1 MASPRSPLVCTLLLA
16 AASAAGCQDSSTAYA
31 IIGPEG
37 GSVSLAEGP
46 TLNFPPGALLSE
58 RQIVIR
64 PVDDDL
70 STGNFKQSGGAYRV
84 EPTDLDLKVPVEVTF
99 AGDAPETPNVLWRR
113 GMGRVV
119 AHAAADDRAL
129 AYIGA
134 LGTIALAAGDAPA
147 GAVDDPALARIPA
160 EVDYAAAAI
169 DTATIKVTPAGTGT
183 LEIGFT
189 VYDPMGMSNRPLNGD
204 GSRYC
209 GFKFDSVQGGS
220 ITAGCSGNVA
230 TGSLAL
236 SSTQVAVEI
245 RQFLLDKVDN
255 PVLVEVQVGNGT
267 ISNSLGYFAFNNS
280 GCYGESCSGH
290 GTCDLSGGK
299 PACLCDDGY
308 APGDDLSCNCVPQCD
323 GRNCGGDGC
332 GDQCG
337 FCGPDSQC
345 NQDIGQCEGMPPPM
359 TTTTEPPPMSTGPDM
374 TSTSGDPGS
383 TTDVGTSSTSGGSS
397 SGGSTG
403 GSTGSTG

>member
-1 MASPRSPLVCTLLLA
+1 MASPRLPLVCSLLVALVA
-16 AASAAGCQDSSTAYA
+16 APGCQDSSAVYA
-31 IIGPEG
+31 LIGPEG
-37 GSVSLAEGP
+37 GSVSMPDGP
-46 TLNFPPGALLSE
+46 TLTIPPGALIAT

-70 STGNFKQSGGAYRV
+70 STGNFKQSGGSYRI
-84 EPTDLDLKVPVEVTF
+84 EPTDLDLKVPAEVTF
-99 AGDAPETPNVLWRR
+99 AGDAPATPNVLWRR
-113 GMGRVV
+113 EMGRVV

-134 LGTIALAAGDAPA
+134 LGTIALAAGDVPA
-147 GAVDDPALARIPA
+147 GTVDDPVLARIPTD
-160 EVDYAAAAI
+160 VNYAAAAI
-169 DTATIKVTPAGTGT
+169 DTATVKVTPAGTGT

-230 TGSLAL
+230 TGSIAL
-236 SSTQVAVEI
+236 SSTQVSVDI

-290 GTCDLSGGK
+290 GMCDLSGGA
-299 PACLCDDGY
+299 PACMCDDGY
-308 APGDDLSCNCVPQCD
+308 APGEDLACICVPQCD
-323 GRNCGGDGC
+323 GKQCGPDNCGGQCDPGC
-332 GDQCG
+332 EPGG
-337 FCGPDSQC
+337 QC
-345 NQDIGQCEGMPPPM
+345 NEGVCDNP
-359 TTTTEPPPMSTGPDM
+359 PPPMSTGEPPPDTTTTGPDT
-374 TSTSGDPGS
+374 TSTTGEPGSS
-383 TTDVGTSSTSGGSS
+383 TTDVSTSSSTSGGGSS
-397 SGGSTG
+397 TGMMGSTG
-403 GSTGSTG
+403 